1 MRRSHPARH
10 FVFQDGAQNLQPGL
24 PRQLFHLR
32 LQFAPHLG
40 DRQRHL
46 HQQLLP
52 TDDLKLGIG
61 LVVFALVF
69 VSHGGSL
76 L

>member
-1 MRRSHPARH
+1 MRRSDSARH

-40 DRQRHL
+40 YRQRHL